1 MVVRSLIIM
10 IKLCSITIDCLVVN
24 TLSHERV
31 AGSWSQT
38 CHWVGQESFIA
49 RGAR

>member
-1 MVVRSLIIM
+1 MDVKSLTIM
-10 IKLCSITIDCLVVN
+10 TKLCSNTIDFFVVN
-24 TLSHERV
+24 ALSHERV

-38 CHWVGQESFIA
+38 CHWVGRESFIV